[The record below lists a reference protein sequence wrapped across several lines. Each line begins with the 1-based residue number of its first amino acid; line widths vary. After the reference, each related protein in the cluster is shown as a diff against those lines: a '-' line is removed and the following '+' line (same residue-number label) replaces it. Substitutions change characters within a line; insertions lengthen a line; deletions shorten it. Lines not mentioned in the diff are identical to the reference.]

1 MGQGEVAALLEA
13 PEEVLLSHLEEASG
27 LKPVAEGAKVAEERL
42 AEASSL
48 LEQREKELVDLH
60 AQATR
65 LQGEAEAA
73 RRARE
78 LDLKILALKAS
89 LLAARIEEAQWE
101 VQRARER
108 LEALNLE
115 EESLKRDREA
125 LELRGQAVMREEEA
139 LRTQLEAVRL
149 SLKEREGWER
159 ELKEL
164 ERFRKALD
172 RPPPQ
177 DPGPPVPLPP
187 WPLHEIRDRLA
198 RLKEEERRLLA
209 EKKRLEEAHRRHLTE
224 RARYEECLLSY
235 QRALAEREALKEE
248 LSEKEQALFALQQE
262 VARRQGLEAQLGQLQ
277 AQAQANQKEAERLR
291 RLLES
296 GSDLHE
302 GPRKVRGL
310 PGILGVVADLVRPDP
325 GLELA
330 LEVALGPRL
339 QWVLTQDEEA
349 AKAAIAYLK
358 RAGGRATFLPLT
370 LLSPPPPPAP
380 HEAPGLLGPA
390 FRLARLRLSGLPEAE
405 ILLAL
410 LGDTLVFAHLESA
423 LAYRKSGGR
432 ERLVTREG
440 EVLERLGANGR
451 AG

>member
-149 SLKEREGWER
+149 SLK
-159 ELKEL
+159 
-164 ERFRKALD
+164 
-172 RPPPQ
+172 
-177 DPGPPVPLPP
+177 
-187 WPLHEIRDRLA
+187 
-198 RLKEEERRLLA
+198 
-209 EKKRLEEAHRRHLTE
+209 
-224 RARYEECLLSY
+224 
-235 QRALAEREALKEE
+235 
-248 LSEKEQALFALQQE
+248 
-262 VARRQGLEAQLGQLQ
+262 
-277 AQAQANQKEAERLR
+277 
-291 RLLES
+291 
-296 GSDLHE
+296 
-302 GPRKVRGL
+302 
-310 PGILGVVADLVRPDP
+310 
-325 GLELA
+325 
-330 LEVALGPRL
+330 
-339 QWVLTQDEEA
+339 
-349 AKAAIAYLK
+349 
-358 RAGGRATFLPLT
+358 RAG
-370 LLSPPPPPAP
+370 
-380 HEAPGLLGPA
+380 
-390 FRLARLRLSGLPEAE
+390 
-405 ILLAL
+405 
-410 LGDTLVFAHLESA
+410 
-423 LAYRKSGGR
+423 
-432 ERLVTREG
+432 
-440 EVLERLGANGR
+440 RLGKGT
-451 AG
+451 